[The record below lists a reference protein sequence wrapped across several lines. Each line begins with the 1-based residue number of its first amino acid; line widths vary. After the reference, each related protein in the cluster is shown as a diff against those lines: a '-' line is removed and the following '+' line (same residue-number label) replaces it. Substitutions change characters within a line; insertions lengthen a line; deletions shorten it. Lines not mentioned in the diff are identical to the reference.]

1 MPHTGSCVCGAVQF
15 SITTPVTETG
25 ACHCGMCRK
34 WSGGVFMSVAVP
46 KDGMEITGADSL
58 TAYASSPWA
67 ERVFC
72 KTCGSSLF
80 YRVTAEGPME
90 GEMHVGLG
98 TLNDVAGIPF
108 NGELYIDLKPD
119 AYAFAGGEARR
130 QMTEA
135 QVNEMF
141 AEYSPDGN

>member
-1 MPHTGSCVCGAVQF
+1 MPHSGSCMCGAVSF
-15 SITTPVTETG
+15 NVTAPLSETG

-46 KDGMEITGADSL
+46 EGGLDIKGAENL

-72 KTCGSSLF
+72 KLCGSSVF
-80 YRVTAEGPME
+80 YRVTADGPMK

-98 TLNDVAGIPF
+98 TLDDVSDLTF
-108 NGELYIDLKPD
+108 NSEIYIDRKPE
-119 AYAFAGGEARR
+119 AYAFAGEGRTL
-130 QMTEA
+130 MTEA
-135 QVNEMF
+135 QVVDLF
-141 AEYSPDGN
+141 GGVVPD